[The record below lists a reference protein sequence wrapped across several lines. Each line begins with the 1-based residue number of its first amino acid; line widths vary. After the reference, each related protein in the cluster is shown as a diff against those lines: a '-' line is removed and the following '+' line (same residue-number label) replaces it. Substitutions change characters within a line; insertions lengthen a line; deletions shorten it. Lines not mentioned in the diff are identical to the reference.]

1 MENNTFITETDEKYV
16 KLQSIKGL
24 IISFL
29 IFSLLACLGFL
40 IAWQTF
46 VFFEIIVL
54 IACAATCLQ
63 NKRND
68 NLWRLEFENDVLT
81 ITNLKTNNSFYVYD
95 IPASD
100 FVITQTKNEIPLD
113 YCSLIIK
120 NTIFGFGGIK
130 DCQQLKAYIKEN
142 YN

>member
-68 NLWRLEFENDVLT
+68 NLWRLEVENDVLT
-81 ITNLKTNNSFYVYD
+81 ITNLKTNNSFYYRCNFDVYFY
-95 IPASD
+95 IC
-100 FVITQTKNEIPLD
+100 F
-113 YCSLIIK
+113 SLR
-120 NTIFGFGGIK
+120 N
-130 DCQQLKAYIKEN
+130 YSRNN
-142 YN
+142 YNYRLGSYMGSCRV